1 MKECIFEPQS
11 LVVKNYEK
19 LNRCFIVETNDFV
32 FLSMDGFV
40 GWMIPKTKW
49 ILGKLKFTPS
59 TANLEN
65 LLGNESDYVDTEIIG
80 TVPDGKGKDL
90 IVLKSGDEKTYIDK
104 KLFEKSFP
112 KKVSLKTNKPK
123 TPVRVYDELGLI
135 GIIMPVNYKEG

>member
-11 LVVKNYEK
+11 IFVKNYEK
-19 LNRCFIVETNDFV
+19 LNKCLIIETDDTV
-32 FLSMDGFV
+32 FLSIDTFV
-40 GWMIPKTKW
+40 GWTIPKEKW

-59 TANLEN
+59 TTKLEN
-65 LLGNESDYVDTEIIG
+65 IIGNESDYVDAKIIG

-112 KKVSLKTNKPK
+112 KNLSLKVNKPK
-123 TPVRVYDELGLI
+123 VPVRVYDGDTLV
-135 GIIMPVNYKEG
+135 GIICPINYTEG

>member
-11 LVVKNYEK
+11 ILVKNYEK
-19 LNRCFIVETNDFV
+19 LNKCVIIETDDTV
-32 FLSMDGFV
+32 FLSMDGYV
-40 GWMIPKTKW
+40 GWIIPKTKW

-59 TANLEN
+59 TVNMKR
-65 LLGNESDYVDTEIIG
+65 LLGNESDFVTAEIIG

-90 IVLKSGDEKTYIDK
+90 NVLRSSNEKVYVDK

-112 KKVSLKTNKPK
+112 KGVSLKVNKPN